1 MSQAL
6 SFELTISEN
15 MDQTQN
21 NSVNQQDQIE
31 DLLRTL
37 HGQIRT
43 TNWVEE
49 NESRLKSE
57 NPELIAA
64 WKSAINDLDE
74 AKPKDKN

>member
-1 MSQAL
+1 
-6 SFELTISEN
+6 
-15 MDQTQN
+15 MDQEQN
-21 NSVNQQDQIE
+21 NAVNQQDQIE

-37 HGQIRT
+37 HGQISS

-49 NESRLKSE
+49 NESKLKSE